1 VHETFH
7 SLDASNSLRGRVPK
21 IINSSKGPFLKLKK
35 VVLWCTGTT
44 HVYHT
49 GVHHMYCSENVR
61 CVLHLCIQFTVK
73 RHNLYLVYIY
83 MIIYFSFFRLLLLTY
98 VHKWHMVPRVSC
110 TRDSTVK
117 RKIRKVLV
125 DLIQDLIVANFVRAC
140 NICPSFHPNTTQIDR
155 ALDHLQAT
163 QTDTKHLKKQKKRKK
178 RKGKR
183 KKGSVSTGANSSGG
197 GGNNSCCTCM
207 YVCGTHI
214 YTHIH
219 TCS

>member
-1 VHETFH
+1 
-7 SLDASNSLRGRVPK
+7 
-21 IINSSKGPFLKLKK
+21 
-35 VVLWCTGTT
+35 
-44 HVYHT
+44 
-49 GVHHMYCSENVR
+49 
-61 CVLHLCIQFTVK
+61 
-73 RHNLYLVYIY
+73 

-125 DLIQDLIVANFVRAC
+125 DPIQDLIVANFVRAC

-163 QTDTKHLKKQKKRKK
+163 HTDSNHLRVQKKKRKK